1 MCSIQEVK
9 PNFITYKNIK
19 SKCIR
24 LNKKFKNK
32 NLKNMIVL
40 IENADPGYDWIFSK
54 NIKGLITKNGGI
66 NSHMS
71 IRCQE
76 LNIPAAIGLG
86 EQNFNLLKSYFQINL
101 NCKLNKINILN
112 KN

>member
-1 MCSIQEVK
+1 MQIH
-9 PNFITYKNIK
+9 
-19 SKCIR
+19 R
-24 LNKKFKNK
+24 
-32 NLKNMIVL
+32 
-40 IENADPGYDWIFSK
+40 YDWIFSK

>member
-1 MCSIQEVK
+1 
-9 PNFITYKNIK
+9 
-19 SKCIR
+19 
-24 LNKKFKNK
+24 
-32 NLKNMIVL
+32 
-40 IENADPGYDWIFSK
+40 
-54 NIKGLITKNGGI
+54 
-66 NSHMS
+66 MS